1 MAERRTP
8 RAGGRV
14 GPRGG
19 RATAVRPGRG
29 PASGRRPTGRG
40 DRPTGVRPVARVGA
54 VGREVRSRFTGRAAV
69 LVLVL
74 AVLAV
79 SYASS
84 LRAYLDQRAHIA
96 ELKDQIAAR
105 GEAIDRLE
113 REKRRWEDDSYVRS
127 QARERFGYLMPG
139 ETGYQVLDEDGLPL
153 ETDTGLSDP
162 DEVLPPEAP
171 PAWWDRGWAS
181 VELAGN
187 PPDASDSPARR
198 LEPPTAGQNGR

>member
-8 RAGGRV
+8 RADGRV
-14 GPRGG
+14 GPRGS

-29 PASGRRPTGRG
+29 PGSGRRPEGRG
-40 DRPTGVRPVARVGA
+40 DRPTGVRPAARVGA

-84 LRAYLDQRAHIA
+84 MRAYLDQRAHIA
-96 ELKDQIAAR
+96 DLKRDIAER

-113 REKRRWEDDSYVRS
+113 REKRRWEDESYVRA
-127 QARERFGYLMPG
+127 QARKRFGYLMPG
-139 ETGYQVLDEDGLPL
+139 ETGFQVIGPDGEPLDAATELA
-153 ETDTGLSDP
+153 DP
-162 DEVLPPEAP
+162 ESVVPPEAP
-171 PAWWDRGWAS
+171 AAWWDRGWAS

-187 PPDASDSPARR
+187 PPEASDSPARR
-198 LEPPTAGQNGR
+198 IEAPAEGENGR